1 MKGSRQMDPKPRR
14 NHRIYLEALRR
25 MTPEQRLLKAFELS
39 EMTRELFRRGLRERF
54 PDLSEQELH
63 QLFLKRIATCH
74 NRNW

>member
-1 MKGSRQMDPKPRR
+1 M
-14 NHRIYLEALRR
+14 
-25 MTPEQRLLKAFELS
+25 LKAFELS